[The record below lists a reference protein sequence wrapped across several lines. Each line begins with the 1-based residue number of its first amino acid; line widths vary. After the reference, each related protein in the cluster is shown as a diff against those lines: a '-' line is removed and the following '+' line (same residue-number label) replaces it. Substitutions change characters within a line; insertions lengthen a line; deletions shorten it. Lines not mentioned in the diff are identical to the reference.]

1 MRNWAGRTI
10 LIAEDDLNNYILMQ
24 FIIKRTGAKILRA
37 NNGKEAL
44 DIVNKLKNVDA
55 ILMDYQMPVMSGAEA
70 IIKIRRVNK
79 NVPIIVIS
87 GYSPRDLKSMSAS
100 NGYNETLTKPI
111 QVDKLLGTIE
121 RHFQPRGMA

>member
-87 GYSPRDLKSMSAS
+87 GYSPCDLKNMSAS

-111 QVDKLLGTIE
+111 QVDQLLGTIE

>member
-87 GYSPRDLKSMSAS
+87 GYSPRDLKSMSDS